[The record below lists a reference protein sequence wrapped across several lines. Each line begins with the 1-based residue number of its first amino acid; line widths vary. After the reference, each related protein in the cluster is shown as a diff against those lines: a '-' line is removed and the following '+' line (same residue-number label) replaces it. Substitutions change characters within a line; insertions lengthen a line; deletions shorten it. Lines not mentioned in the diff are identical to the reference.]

1 MRIVQAIA
9 ITSLLLL
16 ALTSQAQSLVTA
28 LIPSPLSIALTVG
41 QWLIKDSRKVY
52 YVQVESTAKTAAEAR
67 AEGFKLAVSQA
78 VGTVVVAE
86 TEVKNDALIRK
97 EIIQYS
103 SGYVEDFKIL
113 QESQVGDMTRIV
125 MDVWVGESKIAD
137 RLLNTSKAPGSIE
150 GAKVATQFKTNL
162 NEKQT
167 GDQLLTLVLKDFPER
182 AFDIQVG
189 KTQSLLK
196 ARSLEIYIPIT
207 ISWNR
212 KYIDALY
219 EVLVKTREA
228 QLPLN
233 RESQYG
239 RPLPSIIMIDRK
251 KDWLP
256 TFAGYTDNT
265 KQQLLEKY
273 LISSLPSVQTILK
286 DGSGKEMYS
295 TCLQF
300 LHMSGAFY
308 SEGAFGYYQPDRE
321 NFIGGQFFSSWAPN
335 ANFGIY
341 GDYILNRTI
350 VLTLEKF
357 SEDLE
362 NLKSVEVKVIKK
374 QSCKKEGN

>member
-1 MRIVQAIA
+1 MRIVKAIA
-9 ITSLLLL
+9 LGSLLLL
-16 ALTSQAQSLVTA
+16 AQAGQAQNILTA
-28 LIPSPLSIALTVG
+28 LVPSPFSIALSVG
-41 QWLIKDSRKVY
+41 QWLVKDSRKVY
-52 YVQVESTAKTAAEAR
+52 YVQIESTGKTAADAK

-86 TEVKNDALIRK
+86 TEVKNDELIRK

-113 QESQVGDMTRIV
+113 KESQVGDMTRIV

-150 GAKVATQFKTNL
+150 GSKVATQYKTNL

-167 GDQLLTLVLKDFPER
+167 GDQLLALVLKDFPER

-196 ARSLEIYIPIT
+196 ARNLDIYIPIT

-219 EVLVKTREA
+219 EVLVKTRESE
-228 QLPLN
+228 LPLN
-233 RESQYG
+233 RQSQYG
-239 RPLPSIIMIDRK
+239 KPLPSIIMIDRK
-251 KDWLP
+251 KDWFP
-256 TFAGYTDNT
+256 TYAGYTDST
-265 KQQLLEKY
+265 KEQLLEQY
-273 LISSLPSVQTILK
+273 LIASSPSVQTILK
-286 DGSGKEMYS
+286 DGSGKEIYS
-295 TCLQF
+295 SCLQF
-300 LHMSGAFY
+300 HHMSGRFF

-321 NFIGGQFFSSWAPN
+321 NYLGGQFFSSWAPS
-335 ANFGIY
+335 ANFAIY
-341 GDYILNRTI
+341 GDYILNRSLVI
-350 VLTLEKF
+350 TLEKF

-362 NLKSVEVKVIKK
+362 SLKSVEVRVIKK
-374 QSCKKEGN
+374 EACRKN